1 MLIPVISDLLSNPFA
16 VLGLTCDA
24 NAGRVTA
31 RARELGGSEAS
42 AASRPLLIPR
52 ARLLAELRHLPGAS
66 PEIAQACFEALKDG
80 REPDLWALTPLARA
94 NVLAHLALSKKATA
108 SQLRDLAGLQDAIR
122 SATGPVIDA
131 ARAQAQM
138 APVPAE
144 MLGDALEELA
154 GEHAEAFTAGMLA
167 LPNGA
172 EMLTEQLQAAGT
184 EASARASFLRQA
196 AAAWERATAAE
207 MAREMESGSTIE
219 SQLAKEPTEDL
230 ARQLASIVRRYAAKS
245 RPPRESSRMLGLV
258 HRTSAD
264 AARRWRTVALELNNE
279 QDAVAE
285 AVILLEALAD
295 GFGITD
301 ELGALVAKD
310 LKVCQE
316 RLALGEGRPE
326 IRRLIAALEGAAAD
340 PRACM
345 DTDMVGGSVTRAS
358 PPVVRELHDA
368 FVAATRGASSDL
380 PWRLLRSFALR
391 LHNEFSSTDAAIAFT
406 QLAIRQGA
414 GIRAAAEAVRIFEE
428 DLRTLRREQA
438 KAQLA
443 AALQTKKNGKA
454 RQVLSTLIGLADD
467 AKEKSEYQKLQR
479 TIADRQGTQAVRL
492 GLLALVAIFVV
503 FSLLSGNS
511 GPRTAANGSPPPT
524 SAGAYSSAYSPS
536 YSSSP
541 TPSPPVDPDAGRP
554 ERQPSAGDS
563 ALARAE
569 LRWCEFQ
576 DARSE
581 GANNYLETIRS
592 TPGVDPGKFNSAVA
606 VYNRLIDALNSS
618 CRGHKYWS
626 ADKTVIDLEVDQHR
640 SDLRAAGQALIMAAY
655 GAVPKSTN
663 PAPRSVGSAAV
674 PGYSAPSSALPPPS
688 FSASPSFAQGL
699 SDRQAWEAW
708 LNSQEGGFRDG
719 AEWWASIRSSAGPPS
734 CAEAPGS
741 DRQAAVSGCNAA
753 RAGLSPFDSR
763 RKADPEYRAGWN
775 SLVVAS
781 SESRAYQQG
790 VADRQSWEAWFSSLT
805 GGFRDGA
812 EWWSGV
818 RSAARPPACNDAPGY
833 DRVNAVA
840 GCNAARA
847 RLAGPE
853 RRRRTEPDY
862 RAGWN
867 SL

>member
-1 MLIPVISDLLSNPFA
+1 MIFDLLSNPFA
-16 VLGLTCDA
+16 VLGLTGDA
-24 NAGRVTA
+24 PAGRVTA

-80 REPDLWALTPLARA
+80 REPDLWALTPLARG
-94 NVLAHLALSKKATA
+94 NVLAHLASSKKATA
-108 SQLRDLAGLQDAIR
+108 SHLRDLAGLQDAIR
-122 SATGPVIDA
+122 STTGPAIDA
-131 ARAQAQM
+131 ARAKAQM
-138 APVPAE
+138 APVSAE
-144 MLGDALEELA
+144 MLGEALEELA
-154 GEHAEAFTAGMLA
+154 CQHAEAFTEGMLM

-172 EMLTEQLQAAGT
+172 EMLTEQLHSAGT

-196 AAAWERATAAE
+196 AAAWERATVAE
-207 MAREMESGSTIE
+207 MAREIESGSTIE
-219 SQLAKEPTEDL
+219 AQLAKEPTQDL
-230 ARQLASIVRRYAAKS
+230 ARQLASIVRQYAAKS
-245 RPPRESSRMLGLV
+245 RPLRESNRLLGMV

-264 AARRWRTVALELNNE
+264 AARHWRTVALELNNE

-295 GFGITD
+295 GFGTTD
-301 ELGALVAKD
+301 ELGTLVAKD

-316 RLALGEGRPE
+316 RLASGEGTPE
-326 IRRLIAALEGAAAD
+326 IRRLIAALEAAAAA
-340 PRACM
+340 PRAFLGTC
-345 DTDMVGGSVTRAS
+345 MVGGSATSAT
-358 PPVVRELHDA
+358 PPVVRDLHDA

-380 PWRLLRSFALR
+380 PWRLLRGFALR

-414 GIRAAAEAVRIFEE
+414 GIPAAAEGNRIFED
-428 DLRTLRREQA
+428 DLRTLRRVQA
-438 KAQLA
+438 ETQLA
-443 AALQTKKNGKA
+443 AALQTKKDGMA
-454 RQVLSTLIGLADD
+454 RQILSTLIGLTDD
-467 AKEKSEYQKLQR
+467 AQEKSKYQRLQR
-479 TIADRQGTQAVRL
+479 NIADRQGAQAIRL

-503 FSLLSGNS
+503 FALVTSNL
-511 GPRTAANGSPPPT
+511 GPRTAANLSPLLT
-524 SAGAYSSAYSPS
+524 NAGANSSAYSPS

-554 ERQPSAGDS
+554 ERQPSAGDL

-576 DARSE
+576 DARSD
-581 GANNYLETIRS
+581 GAKEYLEAVRS
-592 TPGVDPGKFNSAVA
+592 MSGVDPGKFNAAVA

-618 CRGHKYWS
+618 CRGHKYWAS
-626 ADKTVIDLEVDQHR
+626 DKTAIDLEVGQRR
-640 SDLRAAGQALIMAAY
+640 SDLRTEGQALIMAAY
-655 GAVPKSTN
+655 GAVPQSTN
-663 PAPRSVGSAAV
+663 QAPTSGGPASPVYSVPTSALRL
-674 PGYSAPSSALPPPS
+674 PSSN
-688 FSASPSFAQGL
+688 ASPSFAQGL

-708 LNSQEGGFRDG
+708 INSQEGGFRDG
-719 AEWWASIRSSAGPPS
+719 AEWWASIRSTAGPPS
-734 CAEAPGS
+734 CTGAPGS

-753 RAGLSPFDSR
+753 RARLSPFDSR
-763 RKADPEYRAGWN
+763 RRADSEYRSGWN

-790 VADRQSWEAWFSSLT
+790 VADRQSWETWFGGLT
-805 GGFRDGA
+805 GAFRDGA
-812 EWWSGV
+812 EWWSRV
-818 RSAARPPACNDAPGY
+818 RSAARPPACNEVPGY
-833 DRVNAVA
+833 DQANSVA

-847 RLAGPE
+847 RLAGPD
-853 RRRRTEPDY
+853 RRRGTEPDY